1 MKKIIIVVVAI
12 FVAALA
18 YVLMFVKDVDVEI
31 SEVTVQEAVT
41 KQISDGPIKSR
52 GVTLIIKS
60 AEIDFK
66 ANNTAS
72 VNIDFDA
79 DGYGYSGGMAGN
91 FSTGLRY
98 DEPIIYLADL
108 SPVGIEMKLDTETQ
122 GKLND
127 VKNVATDFLKRQRN
141 QMLSEE
147 AKQSLDNIL
156 DRNQEKMKNFVISST
171 YKFFETLP
179 IYDLNDAGL
188 KGSIASLALK
198 DVRFTAD
205 AAIVTL
211 SPSMAII
218 KILSFLFTLILCT
231 LFLLAYFGFPFISIA
246 TKMSEGES

>member
-1 MKKIIIVVVAI
+1 MKKIIVVVTAI
-12 FVAALA
+12 FIAALV

-31 SEVTVQEAVT
+31 SEIMVQEAVAE
-41 KQISDGPIKSR
+41 QISDGPIRSR

-79 DGYGYSGGMAGN
+79 DGYGYSVGMVGS

-98 DEPIIYLADL
+98 DEPVIYLADL
-108 SPVGIEMKLDTETQ
+108 SPVGIEMKFDSETQ

-127 VKNVATDFLKRQRN
+127 VKNVATDFLKRQRK

-156 DRNQEKMKNFVISST
+156 GRNQDKLKDLVVTST

-179 IYDLNDAGL
+179 IYNLNDAGL

-198 DVRFTAD
+198 DVKFTED

-218 KILSFLFTLILCT
+218 KILSFLFSIIICT
-231 LFLLAYFGFPFISIA
+231 LFLLLYLGFPFIGIA
-246 TKMSEGES
+246 TKMNEGDD